1 MSKFRKKVTEHPE
14 VSTASLPDIVFMLL
28 FFFMTVTVMKDTT
41 LKVENELPNAT
52 EIKKL
57 EKKDRVI
64 TIHVGGPNEQYKD
77 LLGETPR
84 IQLEDKFADVSEV
97 GPYVL
102 GRLAEMPEELRPFVT
117 VSLKVDKRA
126 DMGLIIDIKEVLR
139 DVGALKINYTTY
151 EGDAFMNMH

>member
-1 MSKFRKKVTEHPE
+1 MSKFRKKVIDHPE

-57 EKKDRVI
+57 EKKDRII
-64 TIHVGGPNEQYKD
+64 TIHVGGPNQQYRK

-102 GRLAEMPEELRPFVT
+102 GRLAEMPAELRPFVT
-117 VSLKVDKRA
+117 ISLKVDKRA

-151 EGDAFMNMH
+151 EGDAFMNMN